1 MNSTLAERFHSMG
14 SLTQLPKGTFIFGQG
29 DQAKGVFVIDRGHAC
44 VSLAGEDGSPI
55 WSRVVGRGAVLGLPS
70 SISGEP
76 YTLTAVAIENVDA
89 RFLTRSALCEL
100 MTKNGDIANQVVGL
114 ISEELADLRRKMSL
128 MKHATDART
137 PN

>member
-1 MNSTLAERFHSMG
+1 MAPLNNVS
-14 SLTQLPKGTFIFGQG
+14 GTFALDDPMING
-29 DQAKGVFVIDRGHAC
+29 I
-44 VSLAGEDGSPI
+44 PI

-89 RFLTRSALCEL
+89 RFLSRSTLCEL
-100 MTKNGDIANQVVGL
+100 MTSDGSIANQVVGL

-128 MKHATDART
+128 MKHATDARIQ
-137 PN
+137 N